1 MNPEILVVVAAYAM
15 RAYIVVALGPGKSRD
30 VARRVASLP
39 GVKMADAC
47 CGSRDVFA
55 VVEVAESQEL
65 NKLVMDTIQRPKR
78 VAGTSTHIALD

>member
-1 MNPEILVVVAAYAM
+1 M
-15 RAYIVVALGPGKSRD
+15 RAYIVVAMGPGKSRD
-30 VARRVASLP
+30 VARKIASLP

-55 VVEVAESQEL
+55 VAEVEESQEL
-65 NKLVMDTIQRPKR
+65 NNLVIGTIERPEG